1 MVYIRER
8 KRQRQRKRGK
18 DKTLINLVIGY
29 RAFTHKTLKHN
40 EKIYG
45 TYEFMRIVRLEIK

>member
-8 KRQRQRKRGK
+8 KRQRQRGK